1 MDPIT
6 AHGSHANSHHFGNF
20 LDCIVTRKD
29 PICSATVGG
38 GSVIIC
44 HLGVIALQMGV
55 GKELSWDPVKHVF
68 SGVNAEQANS
78 KIARARRTGPIR
90 LS

>member
-1 MDPIT
+1 VK
-6 AHGSHANSHHFGNF
+6 S
-20 LDCIVTRKD
+20 RKD

-55 GKELSWDPVKHVF
+55 GKELTWDPAKYQF
-68 SGVNAEQANS
+68 TGANAEAANS
-78 KIARARRTGPIR
+78 KIARARRTGPIK